1 MTVSLDDL
9 ETRNVN
15 ANASVDDAYSAFD
28 APDAE
33 VLIAGAGPVG
43 LTAALALAHAGVRVH
58 VLEAANSITED
69 LRASTFHPP
78 TLDLLDA
85 YGITPTL
92 VAQGLVCPHWQVRL
106 HPSGEHA
113 RFDLSVLAD
122 VTAHPY
128 RLQCE
133 QYKLSRALL
142 ARLAEYPHARVSF
155 GARVEAVT
163 QDANAVNVAVNVGVS
178 VRAEGGPQGK
188 ALKAAWLIGADG
200 ARSVVRKAIGINFEG
215 ETYPETTILATTD
228 FPFEDHLP
236 GLSNVT
242 YCWQAGA
249 GNFSL
254 LKVPGRWRVSIYPDE
269 KLSIDDAL
277 KPEAIEAALQAIVPQ
292 TRPYTVF
299 EVRPYRVHQR
309 IASRYGAGRVW
320 LAGDAAHVNSPAGG
334 MGMNGGVHDAL
345 NLADKLARVLRG
357 EPASLL
363 QLYER
368 QRRPVALDQILK
380 QADANRARMRERDP
394 ALRLV
399 ALRKLQAIAN
409 DPAALRTHLLRTSM
423 IEGLRQ
429 AEGVI

>member
-1 MTVSLDDL
+1 MTA
-9 ETRNVN
+9 T
-15 ANASVDDAYSAFD
+15 FQ
-28 APDAE
+28 DAE

-58 VLEAANSITED
+58 VLEAASGITED

-78 TLDLLDA
+78 TLDMLDA
-85 YGITPTL
+85 YGISSTL
-92 VAQGLVCPHWQVRL
+92 IAEGLICPHWQVRL
-106 HPSGEHA
+106 HPGGEHA

-142 ARLAEYPHARVSF
+142 ARLAQYPQARVTF
-155 GARVEAVT
+155 GVSIEGVT
-163 QDANAVNVAVNVGVS
+163 QDTDGVTVTATVAGQAVRG
-178 VRAEGGPQGK
+178 
-188 ALKAAWLIGADG
+188 AWLIGADG
-200 ARSVVRKAIGINFEG
+200 ARSSVRKAMGIDFEG

-228 FPFEDHLP
+228 FKFEDHLP
-236 GLSNVT
+236 SVSNVT

-269 KLSIDDAL
+269 KLSIEDAL

-292 TRPYTVF
+292 PKPYTVF

-345 NLADKLARVLRG
+345 NLAEKLVRVLRG
-357 EPASLL
+357 EPADLL

-394 ALRLV
+394 ALRLA
-399 ALRKLQAIAN
+399 ALRKLQAIAD
-409 DPAALRTHLLRTSM
+409 DPVALRTHLLRTSM

-429 AEGVI
+429 AAAVS

>member
-1 MTVSLDDL
+1 MKA
-9 ETRNVN
+9 RNVN
-15 ANASVDDAYSAFD
+15 VDNAYSAFD

-33 VLIAGAGPVG
+33 VQIAGAGPVG
-43 LTAALALAHAGVRVH
+43 LTAALALAHAGVRVQ
-58 VLEAANSITED
+58 VLEAASTLTED

-92 VAQGLVCPHWQVRL
+92 IAQGLVCPHWQVRL
-106 HPSGEHA
+106 HPSGAHV

-155 GARVEAVT
+155 GASVEAVT
-163 QDANAVNVAVNVGVS
+163 QNADGVS
-178 VRAEGGPQGK
+178 VQVASQEQALQAEREGGSQGR
-188 ALKAAWLIGADG
+188 ALRAAWLIGADG
-200 ARSVVRKAIGINFEG
+200 AHSIVRKAIGINFEG

-292 TRPYTVF
+292 TKPYTVF

-309 IASRYGAGRVW
+309 IASSYGAGRVW
-320 LAGDAAHVNSPAGG
+320 LAGDAAHVNSPTGG

-345 NLADKLARVLRG
+345 NLADKLVRVLRG

-409 DPAALRTHLLRTSM
+409 DPVALRAHLLRTSM